1 MPLRLLGLC
10 GADDS
15 VDPRLLMVLSQQYA
29 WLEWGVLFR
38 PDKEGEPRYAS
49 PEWVERLAAARR
61 EFGGRARLA
70 AHLCSTRVDEV
81 LRGDAS
87 FCERLR
93 ELGFG
98 RVQVNATAVNGVDM
112 SLVAAADACERLLSV
127 IRAVPSMEFILQ
139 RNAQT
144 QPLWAPILARGAPP
158 NVSVLFDES
167 MGTGQLSASFPAP
180 LPGVCCGFAG
190 AARPLAA
197 HACADVRAMAGGPAC
212 PPVLRSRT
220 RSSCFSCLPALLTPV
235 AGGLGPSNLEQM
247 LQLILGS
254 AGSSAV
260 WVDMESSLRTC
271 TAQGADTFDVA
282 KCFACA
288 MVAVDNFG
296 MPSTPEPPGAT

>member
-49 PEWVERLAAARR
+49 PGWVERLAAARR

-167 MGTGQLSASFPAP
+167 MGTGQLSASFPSP

-197 HACADVRAMAGGPAC
+197 HALRRCPCHGWSPRLPARAPIVRPLILRLVPAC
-212 PPVLRSRT
+212 PPHACCRRAGPVQPRADAAAHT
-220 RSSCFSCLPALLTPV
+220 RLSGQQRGVGRHGELAPHVHC
-235 AGGLGPSNLEQM
+235 AGHRH
-247 LQLILGS
+247 
-254 AGSSAV
+254 V
-260 WVDMESSLRTC
+260 
-271 TAQGADTFDVA
+271 
-282 KCFACA
+282 
-288 MVAVDNFG
+288 
-296 MPSTPEPPGAT
+296 